1 MVVEEQQYLS
11 QCPSCAA
18 TIDVTVFEP
27 YTKITCPSC
36 HETVRVR
43 RKFNHFVIIKQ
54 IGEGG
59 MSRVFE
65 AEDETLGRRVALKIL
80 NRTYSRDAARMAQ
93 FQNEAL
99 ITARVAHPNV
109 IRLYSVGYDQGYFY
123 IAMELVTG
131 GSLEQRIKRDG
142 TVKEKDA
149 LRIGRQVADGL
160 RAAYR
165 MGLQHRDVKP
175 ANILFTEDGTAKVVD
190 FGLALFIESKDESGE
205 IWATPYYVS
214 PEKVIENR
222 EDFRSD
228 LFSLG
233 ATLYHALTGK
243 PPHKANTNSLHE
255 LRMIKCRRVALE
267 DTGMPF
273 APRTIHI
280 VDKLL
285 AFKPEDRPESYDEA
299 VDELRL
305 AEGLTDRTFMPG
317 ASRRRKLAILGSTAV
332 AAAFVIGMMVRNI
345 GTKPPASFN
354 TSPIV
359 QESVEG
365 EGVTVSAGQSTVAE
379 RYRKAR
385 SVMFNL
391 KNPDHFKR
399 AESQF
404 ERIIREGVRQ
414 PTLNKVRFDAA
425 LCAIVSDDR
434 QRAEELF
441 TAISADANGSEPVMV
456 FFKKLSGI
464 MVHKLGLEQKTKDL
478 PFNNTSEEALG
489 FLMHGLAQW
498 HFGDPLEA
506 AQSLQKFIGSPVTSK
521 TLEAIDEYKAL
532 IAPYAED
539 MKHLATLRKP
549 EKDLSA
555 ADTKALLEETEHVLG
570 QLKTSGQFSEELEQR
585 KERLAKVPASTLTAE
600 QRRKMKEQL
609 DHKKRELEQFGE
621 LIKTLPT
628 LVHGYDFSAAIR
640 ILKQM
645 QFESPE
651 VQAATDG
658 KLYLYQ
664 GASDFVSQLFRD
676 IAAQGWQGSV
686 ERRDATPVTGWV
698 VGATMQD
705 LTISLN
711 RTSPNAAKIPME
723 QVEPDALVKMAQ
735 AFCSTISDTTDYQHR
750 QEMIAIFARV
760 EGLTDVA
767 STVATQLM
775 DECRPFRLRWMK
787 VL

>member
-1 MVVEEQQYLS
+1 MERRSTIVLPEQQYLS
-11 QCPSCAA
+11 QCPSCGAA
-18 TIDVTVFEP
+18 IDVTAFEP
-27 YTKITCPSC
+27 FTKITCPSC
-36 HETVRVR
+36 HESVRVR

-99 ITARVAHPNV
+99 ITARVTHPNV
-109 IRLYSVGYDQGYFY
+109 IKLYSVGHDQGYFY
-123 IAMELVTG
+123 IAMELVAG

-190 FGLALFIESKDESGE
+190 FGLALFVEHEDQSAE

-214 PEKVIENR
+214 PEKVIENK

-267 DTGMPF
+267 ETGMPF

-285 AFKPEDRPESYDEA
+285 SFKPEDRPESYDAA

-317 ASRRRKLAILGSTAV
+317 ASRRRKLMIVGSTAV
-332 AAAFVIGMMVRNI
+332 AAAFIIGMVMRNV
-345 GTKPPASFN
+345 GTRPQAAF
-354 TSPIV
+354 TTTPIV
-359 QESVEG
+359 QESLAGDSVSL
-365 EGVTVSAGQSTVAE
+365 SAGQRTVADRFLAARKTLLHGDFKKAE
-379 RYRKAR
+379 RD
-385 SVMFNL
+385 F
-391 KNPDHFKR
+391 
-399 AESQF
+399 ES
-404 ERIIREGVRQ
+404 IIKDGARQ
-414 PTLNKVRFDAA
+414 PTLNWARYNAA
-425 LCAIVSDDR
+425 LCSMISGQR
-434 QRAEELF
+434 QHAQQLF
-441 TAISADANGSEPVMV
+441 AAMAADANGGVDHVST
-456 FFKKLSGI
+456 FFKNLGDMMSKD
-464 MVHKLGLEQKTKDL
+464 LGLADKTSKLDY
-478 PFNNTSEEALG
+478 NTTREDVMGYLA
-489 FLMHGLAQW
+489 HGLAEW
-498 HFGDPLEA
+498 HLGDPQRGAQYLQTFLDSRQTDRSLEWIE
-506 AQSLQKFIGSPVTSK
+506 QYRT
-521 TLEAIDEYKAL
+521 L
-532 IAPYAED
+532 IAPYAS
-539 MKHLATLRKP
+539 
-549 EKDLSA
+549 DLNLVSA
-555 ADTKALLEETEHVLG
+555 LQRGESGLSPAAAKAMLEETR
-570 QLKTSGQFSEELEQR
+570 QARQKLKTHGRLEQQLDAR
-585 KERLAKVPASTLTAE
+585 IARINSRNSTAE
-600 QRRKMKEQL
+600 QLQKMKAQL
-609 DHKKRELEQFGE
+609 EHKKRELDQFGE
-621 LIKTLPT
+621 LSKTLPT
-628 LVHGYDFSAAIR
+628 LVHGYDFSPAIHF
-640 ILKQM
+640 LKEM
-645 QFESPE
+645 QFESTE
-651 VQAATDG
+651 VQHAMDG

-664 GASDFVSQLFRD
+664 GAADFLQQLFQD
-676 IAAQGWQGSV
+676 IAAQGWQGSI
-686 ERRDATPVTGWV
+686 ERRDATPIMGWV
-698 VGATMQD
+698 TAASLQD

-711 RTSPNAAKIPME
+711 RTSSNAAKVPFDQIDPE
-723 QVEPDALVKMAQ
+723 TLVKIAQ
-735 AFCSTISDTTDYQHR
+735 SFCATVSDTTDYQHR
-750 QEMIAIFARV
+750 QELIAIFARV
-760 EGLTDVA
+760 EGLSDVA
-767 STVATQLM
+767 SSVATQLM
-775 DECRPFRLRWMK
+775 DECRPFRMRWMK